1 MRDKAT
7 GRVVALIVLLI
18 VVAASLHGYLPTHER
33 SPRQQATGNPASLA
47 FVVVLLS
54 VSLAIIVIA
63 LIARLKDPG
72 MASPTRGRL
81 PESLGRSGTGR
92 PSWRVVLIGL
102 AVIIAWLLMV
112 YVLTRVLHHGISGQ
126 VSATQSTTTPTPGKV
141 TAPPPPR
148 TDTSGKVVGYLGAS
162 TVLLLVMLVAATVVT
177 ARKRRRIVTTDVIT
191 DDDKRPPVPPSSSES
206 LARAAE
212 KGLAEIED
220 LSREPR
226 EAIIACYAAM
236 ERELEQIPGSVPQ
249 DFDTATE
256 VLARAVEHHA
266 LHADNATQLVNLFAE
281 ARFSPHVMNE
291 QHREVAV
298 HVLQLVLAELSSA
311 AGGRPRSVA

>member
-33 SPRQQATGNPASLA
+33 QPRQQATGNPASLA
-47 FVVVLLS
+47 LIVGLLS
-54 VSLAIIVIA
+54 VSLAIMVIA
-63 LIARLKDPG
+63 LIARLKDPR
-72 MASPTRGRL
+72 MAAPSHGP

-92 PSWRVVLIGL
+92 PSWRVLLIGL

-112 YVLTRVLHHGISGQ
+112 FVLTRLLHHGISGQ
-126 VSATQSTTTPTPGKV
+126 VSSTQSTSTAAPGKH
-141 TAPPPPR
+141 TAPPQPPA
-148 TDTSGKVVGYLGAS
+148 DTNGKVLGYLGAS
-162 TVLLLVMLVAATVVT
+162 TVLLLVMLLAATVVT
-177 ARKRRRIVTTDVIT
+177 ARKRRRIVRSGVIT
-191 DDDKRPPVPPSSSES
+191 DDGNRPPAPPSSSES

-236 ERELEQIPGSVPQ
+236 ERELAQIPGSVPQ

-266 LHADNATQLVNLFAE
+266 LHADNATQLVDLFAE

-291 QHREVAV
+291 KHREVAV
-298 HVLQLVLAELSSA
+298 QVLQLVLAELSPA
-311 AGGRPRSVA
+311 AGGRPRGIA